1 MRISCEHIMIHVYN
15 ISIWVYCQYS
25 DLVNNMG
32 MLTGSNGE
40 RERYIYR
47 YIKRDELPTHFA
59 VGSLKIDY
67 VPSIYGSSGRLF

>member
-40 RERYIYR
+40 REIYIYR